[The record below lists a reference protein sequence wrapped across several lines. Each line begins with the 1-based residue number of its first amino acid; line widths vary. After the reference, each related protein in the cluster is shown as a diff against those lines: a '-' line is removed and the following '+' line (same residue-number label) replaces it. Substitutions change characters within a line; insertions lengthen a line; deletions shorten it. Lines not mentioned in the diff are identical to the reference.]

1 MSEITKHLINI
12 SIDVG
17 PIILFTLIA
26 VIFSRTVIF
35 KSLLAFANTSDT
47 KYDDAFVTSLRKPL
61 TLIPLGIGIYALVDA
76 LPLSDTYAEYGTL
89 IVQTYFYL
97 AVFWSIADSVDP
109 LRDFVGEKYDFLSP
123 TLRAWIFR
131 AIKFVA
137 YLVGIVSVLELWGID
152 AASIIAGLGLFSVA
166 LALGAQNFFK
176 NLIGGLLIIG
186 EKRFKQGDW
195 INVEGVAEG
204 SVERID
210 FRSTL
215 IRRFDQAPV
224 FVPNSV
230 LSDSEI
236 INFSEMPFRR
246 IMFNVGL
253 IYQTTPETILSIR
266 KDIESYVAANDD
278 LANADEA
285 TTTIRVTKFNDS
297 SIDMLVYC
305 FTRSTKWHDF
315 CIARENLILEIMK
328 IVKKNGSDFA
338 YPTSTIHLEQD
349 QKELIKVK
357 VLSATV
363 STITFILSE
372 WMNIR

>member
-1 MSEITKHLINI
+1 MNEFLTKLTDIGLNTA
-12 SIDVG
+12 
-17 PIILFTLIA
+17 PILGFTLLA
-26 VIFSRTVIF
+26 VILSRTVVF
-35 KSLLAFANTSDT
+35 KSLMAFANTSQST
-47 KYDDAFVTSLRKPL
+47 HDDAFVISLKKPL
-61 TLIPLGIGIYALVDA
+61 TLIPLGIGIYAFVNA
-76 LPLSDTYAEYGTL
+76 LPLEETYNAYATL
-89 IVQTYFYL
+89 FVQSYFYL
-97 AVFWSIADSVDP
+97 AVFWSIANSIDP
-109 LRDFVGEKYDFLSP
+109 LRDFVGEKYDFLST

-204 SVERID
+204 EVEKID

-215 IRRFDQAPV
+215 IRRFDKAPV

-236 INFSEMPFRR
+236 INFSAMPFRR
-246 IMFNVGL
+246 LMFNVGL
-253 IYQTTPETILSIR
+253 IYQTTPETILAIR
-266 KDIESYVAANDD
+266 KDIETYIANNDD

-285 TTTIRVTKFNDS
+285 TTTIRVTQFNDS

-315 CIARENLILEIMK
+315 CVAREQLILEIMK

-338 YPTSTIHLEQD
+338 YPTSTIHIEKD
-349 QKELIKVK
+349 
-357 VLSATV
+357 
-363 STITFILSE
+363 
-372 WMNIR
+372 

>member
-1 MSEITKHLINI
+1 MNTSEMMTTISNI
-12 SIDVG
+12 AIDTG
-17 PIILFTLIA
+17 PIIGLTLLAI
-26 VIFSRTVIF
+26 IISRTIVF
-35 KSLLAFANTSDT
+35 KSLMAFATTSEST
-47 KYDDAFVTSLRKPL
+47 HDDAFVESLKKPL
-61 TLIPLGIGIYALVDA
+61 TLVPLGIGIYAFVNA
-76 LPLSDTYAEYGTL
+76 LPLSETYNSYGL
-89 IVQTYFYL
+89 LLVQTYFYL
-97 AVFWSIADSVDP
+97 AVFWSIADSIDP
-109 LRDFVGEKYDFLSP
+109 LRDFIGEKYDFLST

-204 SVERID
+204 EVEKID

-215 IRRFDQAPV
+215 IRRFDKAPI

-236 INFSEMPFRR
+236 INFSAMPFRR

-253 IYQTTPETILSIR
+253 IYQTSPETIMAIR
-266 KDIESYVAANDD
+266 KDIETYIANNSD

-285 TTTIRVTKFNDS
+285 TTTIRVTQFNDS
-297 SIDMLVYC
+297 SIDMLIYC

-315 CIARENLILEIMK
+315 CAAREQLILEIMK

-338 YPTSTIHLEQD
+338 YPTSTIHLE
-349 QKELIKVK
+349 KE
-357 VLSATV
+357 
-363 STITFILSE
+363 
-372 WMNIR
+372 

>member
-1 MSEITKHLINI
+1 MNNFANI
-12 SIDVG
+12 IAGIDWVN
-17 PIILFTLIA
+17 IA
-26 VIFSRTVIF
+26 VIIFITLVAVILSRTIIF
-35 KSLLAFANTSDT
+35 KSLMAFAAHSESDH
-47 KYDDAFVTSLRKPL
+47 DDAFVESLKKPL
-61 TLIPLGIGIYALVDA
+61 TLIPLGIGIYAVVEA
-76 LPLSDTYAEYGTL
+76 LPLYETYNAYAIL
-89 IVQTYFYL
+89 LVQSYFYI
-97 AVFWSIADSVDP
+97 AVFWSIADSIEP

-137 YLVGIVSVLELWGID
+137 YLIGIVSVLELWGID

-195 INVEGVAEG
+195 INIEGVAEG
-204 SVERID
+204 EVEKID

-215 IRRFDQAPV
+215 IRRFDKAPI

-236 INFSEMPFRR
+236 INFSAMPYRR

-253 IYQTTPETILSIR
+253 IYQTTPETILSLR
-266 KDIESYVAANDD
+266 KDIESYIANNDN

-285 TTTIRVTKFNDS
+285 TTTIRVTQFNDS

-315 CIARENLILEIMK
+315 CIAREELILEIMK
-328 IVKKNGSDFA
+328 IVKNNGSDFA
-338 YPTSTIHLEQD
+338 YPTSTIHIE
-349 QKELIKVK
+349 KE
-357 VLSATV
+357 
-363 STITFILSE
+363 
-372 WMNIR
+372 

>member
-1 MSEITKHLINI
+1 MNTSEMMTTISNI
-12 SIDVG
+12 AIDTG
-17 PIILFTLIA
+17 PIIGLTLLAI
-26 VIFSRTVIF
+26 IISRTIVF
-35 KSLLAFANTSDT
+35 KSLMAFATTSEST
-47 KYDDAFVTSLRKPL
+47 HDDAFVESLKKPL
-61 TLIPLGIGIYALVDA
+61 TLVPLGIGIYAFVNA
-76 LPLSDTYAEYGTL
+76 LPLSETYNSYGVL
-89 IVQTYFYL
+89 LVQTYFYL
-97 AVFWSIADSVDP
+97 AVFWSIADSIDP
-109 LRDFVGEKYDFLSP
+109 LRDFIGEKYDFLST

-204 SVERID
+204 EVEKID

-215 IRRFDQAPV
+215 IRRFDKAPI

-236 INFSEMPFRR
+236 INFSAMPFRR

-253 IYQTTPETILSIR
+253 IYQTSPETIMAIR
-266 KDIESYVAANDD
+266 KDIETYIANNSD

-285 TTTIRVTKFNDS
+285 TTTIRVTQFNDS
-297 SIDMLVYC
+297 SIDMLIYC

-315 CIARENLILEIMK
+315 CAAREQLILEIMK

-338 YPTSTIHLEQD
+338 YPTSTIHLE
-349 QKELIKVK
+349 KE
-357 VLSATV
+357 
-363 STITFILSE
+363 
-372 WMNIR
+372 

>member
-1 MSEITKHLINI
+1 MNEFLTKLTDIGLNTA
-12 SIDVG
+12 
-17 PIILFTLIA
+17 PILGFTLLA
-26 VIFSRTVIF
+26 VILSRTVVF
-35 KSLLAFANTSDT
+35 KSLMAFANTSQST
-47 KYDDAFVTSLRKPL
+47 HDDAFVISLKKPL
-61 TLIPLGIGIYALVDA
+61 TLIPLGIGIYAFVNA
-76 LPLSDTYAEYGTL
+76 LPLEETYNAYATL
-89 IVQTYFYL
+89 FVQSYFYL
-97 AVFWSIADSVDP
+97 AVFWSIANSIDP
-109 LRDFVGEKYDFLSP
+109 LRDFVGEKYDFLST

-137 YLVGIVSVLELWGID
+137 YLVAIVSVLELWGID

-204 SVERID
+204 EVEKID

-215 IRRFDQAPV
+215 IRRFDKAPV

-236 INFSEMPFRR
+236 INFSAMPFRR
-246 IMFNVGL
+246 LMFNVGL
-253 IYQTTPETILSIR
+253 IYQTTPETILAIR
-266 KDIESYVAANDD
+266 KDIETYIANNDD

-285 TTTIRVTKFNDS
+285 TTTIRVTQFNDS

-315 CIARENLILEIMK
+315 CVAREQLILEIMK

-338 YPTSTIHLEQD
+338 YPTSTIHLEKD
-349 QKELIKVK
+349 Q
-357 VLSATV
+357 
-363 STITFILSE
+363 
-372 WMNIR
+372 

>member
-1 MSEITKHLINI
+1 MNDIKENLVNLSIEI
-12 SIDVG
+12 G
-17 PIILFTLIA
+17 PIILITLIA
-26 VIFSRTVIF
+26 IIFFRTVIF
-35 KSLLAFANTSDT
+35 KSLSAFANTSDS
-47 KYDDAFVTSLRKPL
+47 KHDDIFVESLKKPL
-61 TLIPLGIGIYALVDA
+61 TLVPLGIGIYALVDA
-76 LPLSDTYAEYGTL
+76 LPLPVTYAEYGSL

-97 AVFWSIADSVDP
+97 AIFWAIAECVDP
-109 LRDFVGEKYDFLSP
+109 LKNFLAERYDFLST

-131 AIKFVA
+131 ALKFVL
-137 YLVGIVSVLELWGID
+137 YLIGIVSVLELWGID

-204 SVERID
+204 SVEKID

-253 IYQTTPETILSIR
+253 IYQTTPETILAIR
-266 KDIESYVAANDD
+266 KDIESYIAADDD

-285 TTTIRVTKFNDS
+285 TTTIRVTQFNDS

-315 CIARENLILEIMK
+315 CEAREKLILEIMN

-338 YPTSTIHLEQD
+338 YPTSTLHIE
-349 QKELIKVK
+349 K
-357 VLSATV
+357 S
-363 STITFILSE
+363 
-372 WMNIR
+372 

>member
-1 MSEITKHLINI
+1 MNEITDNLLNL
-12 SIDVG
+12 SIDIG
-17 PIILFTLIA
+17 PIVLVTFIAIIL
-26 VIFSRTVIF
+26 SRTVIY
-35 KSLLAFANTSDT
+35 KSLQAFANTSDT
-47 KYDDAFVTSLRKPL
+47 KHDDAFVQSLKKPL
-61 TLIPLGIGIYALVDA
+61 TLIPLGIGIYALVEA
-76 LPLSDTYAEYGTL
+76 LPLPETYSEYGSL
-89 IVQTYFYL
+89 LVQTYFYL
-97 AVFWSIADSVDP
+97 AVFWSIAASIDP
-109 LRDFVGEKYDFLSP
+109 LRDFIGEKYDFLSP

-137 YLVGIVSVLELWGID
+137 YLIGVVSVLELWGID

-204 SVERID
+204 SVEKID

-253 IYQTTPETILSIR
+253 IYQTTPETILAIR

-285 TTTIRVTKFNDS
+285 TTTIRVTHFNDS

-338 YPTSTIHLEQD
+338 YPTSTIHLE
-349 QKELIKVK
+349 KE
-357 VLSATV
+357 
-363 STITFILSE
+363 
-372 WMNIR
+372 

>member
-1 MSEITKHLINI
+1 MNEITDNLLNLSLDI
-12 SIDVG
+12 G
-17 PIILFTLIA
+17 PIVLLTLIA
-26 VIFSRTVIF
+26 IIFSRTVIY
-35 KSLLAFANTSDT
+35 KSLQAFASTSDT
-47 KYDDAFVTSLRKPL
+47 RHDDAFVQSLKKPL
-61 TLIPLGIGIYALVDA
+61 TLIPLGIGIYALVEA
-76 LPLSDTYAEYGTL
+76 LPLAETYAVYGSL
-89 IVQTYFYL
+89 LVQTYFYL
-97 AVFWSIADSVDP
+97 AVFWSIAASIDP
-109 LRDFVGEKYDFLSP
+109 LRDFIGEKYDFLSP

-137 YLVGIVSVLELWGID
+137 YLIGVVSVLELWGID

-204 SVERID
+204 SVEKID

-253 IYQTTPETILSIR
+253 IYQTTPETILAIR

-285 TTTIRVTKFNDS
+285 TTTIRVTQFNDS

-338 YPTSTIHLEQD
+338 YPTSTIHLE
-349 QKELIKVK
+349 KE
-357 VLSATV
+357 
-363 STITFILSE
+363 
-372 WMNIR
+372 

>member
-1 MSEITKHLINI
+1 MNEFLTKLTDIGLNTA
-12 SIDVG
+12 
-17 PIILFTLIA
+17 PILGFTLLA
-26 VIFSRTVIF
+26 VILSRTLVF
-35 KSLLAFANTSDT
+35 KSLMAFANTSQST
-47 KYDDAFVTSLRKPL
+47 HDDAFVISLKKPL
-61 TLIPLGIGIYALVDA
+61 TLIPLGIGIYAFVNA
-76 LPLSDTYAEYGTL
+76 LPLGETYNAYATL
-89 IVQTYFYL
+89 FVQSYFYL
-97 AVFWSIADSVDP
+97 AVFWSIADSIDP
-109 LRDFVGEKYDFLSP
+109 LRDFVGEKYDFLST

-204 SVERID
+204 EVEKID

-215 IRRFDQAPV
+215 IRRFDKAPV

-236 INFSEMPFRR
+236 INFSAMPFRR
-246 IMFNVGL
+246 LMFNVGL
-253 IYQTTPETILSIR
+253 IYQTTPDTILAIR
-266 KDIESYVAANDD
+266 KDIETYIANNDD

-285 TTTIRVTKFNDS
+285 TTTIRVTQFNDS

-315 CIARENLILEIMK
+315 CVAREQLILEIMK

-338 YPTSTIHLEQD
+338 YPTSTIHLEKD
-349 QKELIKVK
+349 H
-357 VLSATV
+357 
-363 STITFILSE
+363 
-372 WMNIR
+372 

>member
-1 MSEITKHLINI
+1 MNEFLTKLTDIGLNTA
-12 SIDVG
+12 
-17 PIILFTLIA
+17 PILGFTLLA
-26 VIFSRTVIF
+26 VILSRTLVF
-35 KSLLAFANTSDT
+35 KSLMAFANTSQST
-47 KYDDAFVTSLRKPL
+47 HDDAFVISLKKPL
-61 TLIPLGIGIYALVDA
+61 TLIPLGIGIYAFVNA
-76 LPLSDTYAEYGTL
+76 LPLGETYNAYATL
-89 IVQTYFYL
+89 FVQSYFYL
-97 AVFWSIADSVDP
+97 AVFWSIADSIDP
-109 LRDFVGEKYDFLSP
+109 LRDFVGEKYDFLST

-204 SVERID
+204 EVEKID

-215 IRRFDQAPV
+215 IRRFDKAPV

-236 INFSEMPFRR
+236 INFSAMPFRR
-246 IMFNVGL
+246 LMFNVGL
-253 IYQTTPETILSIR
+253 IYQTTPDTILAIR
-266 KDIESYVAANDD
+266 KDIETYIANNDD

-285 TTTIRVTKFNDS
+285 TTTIRVTQFNDS

-315 CIARENLILEIMK
+315 CAAREQLILEIMK

-338 YPTSTIHLEQD
+338 YPTSTIHLEKD
-349 QKELIKVK
+349 Q
-357 VLSATV
+357 
-363 STITFILSE
+363 
-372 WMNIR
+372 

>member
-1 MSEITKHLINI
+1 MNEITNNLLNLSLDI
-12 SIDVG
+12 G
-17 PIILFTLIA
+17 PIVLLTLIA
-26 VIFSRTVIF
+26 IIFSRTVIY
-35 KSLLAFANTSDT
+35 KSLQAFANTSDT
-47 KYDDAFVTSLRKPL
+47 KYDDAFVQSLKKPL
-61 TLIPLGIGIYALVDA
+61 TLIPLGIGIYALVEA
-76 LPLSDTYAEYGTL
+76 LPLPEMYSEYGSL
-89 IVQTYFYL
+89 LVQTYFYL
-97 AVFWSIADSVDP
+97 AVFWSIAASIDP
-109 LRDFVGEKYDFLSP
+109 LRDFIGEKYDFLSP

-131 AIKFVA
+131 AIKFVV
-137 YLVGIVSVLELWGID
+137 YLIGVVSVLELWGID

-204 SVERID
+204 SVEKID

-253 IYQTTPETILSIR
+253 IYQTTPETILAIR

-285 TTTIRVTKFNDS
+285 TTTVRVTQFNDS

-338 YPTSTIHLEQD
+338 YPTSTIHLE
-349 QKELIKVK
+349 KE
-357 VLSATV
+357 
-363 STITFILSE
+363 
-372 WMNIR
+372 